1 MNIPIRSLIFPA
13 LSQQLRA
20 RGVMNTL
27 STPQIL
33 DLLCNYLS
41 RSMQEEKLLL
51 DRSQADGRLN
61 SQANERQISQ
71 ALELFG
77 LANESFQTAGLVVEV
92 SPPRFWFDFCIKGPG
107 IFLPVNVKVSSLEG
121 NDNLSSKEG
130 VFFALTGVDP
140 KKVKI
145 NDWERYCEAIGTHLA
160 TQPNADYYFLVVN
173 KQSPGDIFWT
183 SLKNLPE
190 LTPNGNN
197 PPFQCNWSKNR
208 FRANRAREDAEN
220 YILNTLRQT
229 FVLRA
234 KALES
239 FDAHIRTKKT

>member
-1 MNIPIRSLIFPA
+1 
-13 LSQQLRA
+13 
-20 RGVMNTL
+20 MNTL
-27 STPQIL
+27 STENIL
-33 DLLCNYLS
+33 DLLCDYLS
-41 RSMQEEKLLL
+41 RSMRESKLQL
-51 DRSQADGRLN
+51 DSSQIDGRLN

-77 LANESFQTAGLVVEV
+77 LASERFQSAQLKVEV
-92 SPPRFWFDFCIKGPG
+92 SPPRFWFDFCIRGPG
-107 IFLPVNVKVSSLEG
+107 VFLPVNVKVSSLEG

-140 KKVKI
+140 KTVRI
-145 NDWERYCEAIGTHLA
+145 NDWERYCEAIGQHLA
-160 TQPNADYYFLVVN
+160 TQPAADYYFLVVN
-173 KQSPGDIFWT
+173 KRVAGDVFWT
-183 SLKNLPE
+183 SLKHLPE

-208 FRANRAREDAEN
+208 VRASRSREEAVA
-220 YILNTLRQT
+220 YILGVLRQT

-239 FDAHIRTKKT
+239 FDAHIRIAAS

>member
-1 MNIPIRSLIFPA
+1 MNSFSPE
-13 LSQQLRA
+13 
-20 RGVMNTL
+20 
-27 STPQIL
+27 QIL
-33 DLLCNYLS
+33 DLLRNYLA
-41 RSMQEEKLLL
+41 RSMQEGKLQL
-51 DRSQADGRLN
+51 DRSQTDGRLN

-77 LANESFQTAGLVVEV
+77 LAYEGFQYAQLRVEV

-145 NDWERYCEAIGTHLA
+145 NDWERYCEEIGEHLA
-160 TQPNADYYFLVVN
+160 TQPDADYYFLVVN
-173 KQSPGDIFWT
+173 KKTAGDVFWT
-183 SLKNLPE
+183 SLKQLPE

-208 FRANRAREDAEN
+208 VRANRSHEESEA
-220 YILNTLRQT
+220 YILETLRQT

-239 FDAHIRTKKT
+239 FDTHIHICKI

>member
-1 MNIPIRSLIFPA
+1 MKTPTSENILN
-13 LSQQLRA
+13 LLR
-20 RGVMNTL
+20 
-27 STPQIL
+27 
-33 DLLCNYLS
+33 DYLA
-41 RSMQEEKLLL
+41 RSMQESTLQL

-71 ALELFG
+71 ALQLFG
-77 LANESFQTAGLVVEV
+77 VANESFQTAQLKVEV
-92 SPPRFWFDFCIKGPG
+92 SPPRHWFDFCIKGPHT
-107 IFLPVNVKVSSLEG
+107 FLPVNVKVSSLEG

-130 VFFALTGVDP
+130 VFFALTGIDP
-140 KKVKI
+140 KQVKI

-160 TQPNADYYFLVVN
+160 EDPAADYYFLVVN
-173 KQSPGDIFWT
+173 KKIPGDVFWT
-183 SLKNLPE
+183 SLKRLPE

-208 FRANRAREDAEN
+208 THANRSPAEAEN
-220 YILNTLRQT
+220 YILSCLRQT

-239 FDAHIRTKKT
+239 FDAHIQLTTE

>member
-1 MNIPIRSLIFPA
+1 MSV
-13 LSQQLRA
+13 LSIE
-20 RGVMNTL
+20 N
-27 STPQIL
+27 IL

-41 RSMQEEKLLL
+41 RSMREHKLQL
-51 DRSQADGRLN
+51 DSSQVDGRLN

-77 LANESFQTAGLVVEV
+77 LANEQFQLAKLRVEV
-92 SPPRFWFDFCIKGPG
+92 SPPRFWFDFCIRGPG
-107 IFLPVNVKVSSLEG
+107 VFLPVNVKVSSLTG

-140 KKVKI
+140 KTVKI
-145 NDWERYCEAIGTHLA
+145 NDWERYCEAIGQHLS
-160 TQPNADYYFLVVN
+160 TQSNADYYFLVVN
-173 KQSPGDIFWT
+173 KQVAGDVFWT
-183 SLKNLPE
+183 SLTHLSE

-197 PPFQCNWSKNR
+197 PPFQCNWSRNR
-208 FRANRAREDAEN
+208 ERANRSREEAVT
-220 YILNTLRQT
+220 YILGILRQT

-239 FDAHIRTKKT
+239 FDAHISIAAP